1 MKRKRK
7 YILAICLMLFAV
19 AVWAQS
25 RPRTTGECPEKM
37 PETYSIKTFLTPDWE
52 LAMHEVFTHYL
63 QAASTFGQGNYE
75 MTIAFLKC
83 MEFYVNMLPPLIPD
97 TTPPPENKAV
107 NKAEF
112 RKSIE
117 ELRVSTVQLRKAV
130 EAKDYKKA
138 TTMAPEIVTKLC
150 TDCHKKAKVP
160 PKWQMG
166 GYKIDE

>member
-1 MKRKRK
+1 MKRSRK
-7 YILAICLMLFAV
+7 YLLALSALFFAV
-19 AVWAQS
+19 AVFGQS
-25 RPRTTGECPEKM
+25 RPRTSAECPEKM

-83 MEFYVNMLPPLIPD
+83 MEFYVNMLPNIIPD
-97 TTPPPENKAV
+97 TTPPPENKPI
-107 NKAEF
+107 NKAQF

-117 ELRVSTVQLRKAV
+117 ELRVNTVQLRKAV
-130 EAKDYKKA
+130 EAKDYKQA
-138 TTMAPEIVTKLC
+138 TNMAPEFVTKLC
-150 TDCHKKAKVP
+150 FDCHKKAKVAP
-160 PKWQMG
+160 RWQMG